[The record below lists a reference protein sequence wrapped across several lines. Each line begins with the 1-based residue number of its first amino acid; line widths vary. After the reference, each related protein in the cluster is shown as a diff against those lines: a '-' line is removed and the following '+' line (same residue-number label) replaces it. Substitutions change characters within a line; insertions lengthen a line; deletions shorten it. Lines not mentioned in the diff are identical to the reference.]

1 MVLTFNRCRLTVV
14 LDLESMTRP
23 MIKGTTPG
31 SIGSIKPT
39 SPMAISIN
47 PMMNVMERL
56 TMVREETQFCLC
68 NLFVQDPEAPDLRL
82 HVIIDRDN
90 DVHRLRIIGKLH
102 IRY

>member
-1 MVLTFNRCRLTVV
+1 MVLSLDKYCLTVA
-14 LDLESMTRP
+14 LDLESITRP
-23 MIKGTTPG
+23 MTNGNMPG
-31 SIGSIKPT
+31 IIGSIKPT

-102 IRY
+102 IRC